1 MKEKLTR
8 GLLALAMLSA
18 LTPLTARAAD
28 PEQTWAKNNTVF
40 FRGAY
45 SRLIGSRGA
54 EVFTDS
60 GGATALNDSKDGF
73 SVGAGLDLGLMK
85 PGHILGI
92 ASLGGEI
99 FIEFSRFSAQAVTQ
113 TTSVLLGAPATSRV
127 NVTELNVGINPKLRF
142 DSLGRFRPYLVP
154 VGVAFLVSSPPSND
168 STYLDLGLNFA
179 GGVEYQIVDWLSVG
193 VDSRYTLGFGMNNTK
208 TSYFSTGGTVGIH
221 F

>member
-1 MKEKLTR
+1 MRHTIR
-8 GLLALAMLSA
+8 RWLLAAAVLPVILPAIS
-18 LTPLTARAAD
+18 RAAD
-28 PEQTWAKNNTVF
+28 PEETWAKNNTVF

-45 SRLIGSRGA
+45 SRLIGSRGR

-60 GGATALNDSKDGF
+60 GGVTTLNDGKGGF

-85 PGHILGI
+85 PGQILGV

-99 FIEFSRFSAQAVTQ
+99 FIEFSRFSANQVTQ
-113 TTSVLLGAPATSRV
+113 TTSVLLGSPSVSRV

-179 GGVEYQIVDWLSVG
+179 GGVEYQIVDWLSLG
-193 VDSRYTLGFGMNNTK
+193 LDSRYTLGFGMNNTK
-208 TSYFSTGGTVGIH
+208 TSYFSAGGTVGIH

>member
-1 MKEKLTR
+1 MKETTR
-8 GLLALAMLSA
+8 WWLLAAA
-18 LTPLTARAAD
+18 LTAMMLPAAARASD
-28 PEQTWAKNNTVF
+28 PEEMWAKNNTVF

-45 SRLIGSRGA
+45 SRLVGSRGA

-60 GGATALNDSKDGF
+60 GGVTTLNDGKGGF

-85 PGHILGI
+85 PGQILGV

-99 FIEFSRFSAQAVTQ
+99 FLEFSRFSANRVTQ
-113 TTSVLLGAPATSRV
+113 TTSVLLGSPAISRV
-127 NVTELNVGINPKLRF
+127 NVTELNVGINPKLKF
-142 DSLGRFRPYLVP
+142 DSLGRFRPFLVP

-193 VDSRYTLGFGMNNTK
+193 LDGRYTLGFGMNNTK